1 MSRSYSTSPRGGR
14 KDRPTS
20 SIDLFIRYGH
30 ASLQYDRYVE
40 QVRRRRIND
49 RAEVVNPLSHF
60 TDEELRQDV
69 HRFVP
74 LLGPEVSE
82 KKLLRAAQLAKDIR
96 LYDEV
101 ARGTV
106 PDEVKNSL
114 PVQLEEDEAR
124 ELRRERD
131 SPFR

>member
-1 MSRSYSTSPRGGR
+1 V
-14 KDRPTS
+14 
-20 SIDLFIRYGH
+20 
-30 ASLQYDRYVE
+30 QYDRYAE
-40 QVRRRRIND
+40 QVRRRRNND

-60 TDEELRQDV
+60 TDEELREDV
-69 HRFVP
+69 RRFAR

-82 KKLLRAAQLAKDIR
+82 EKLLRAARVAKDIR

-101 ARGTV
+101 ARGTLS
-106 PDEVKNSL
+106 DEVRKSL
-114 PVQLEEDEAR
+114 PVQLKDFEAR